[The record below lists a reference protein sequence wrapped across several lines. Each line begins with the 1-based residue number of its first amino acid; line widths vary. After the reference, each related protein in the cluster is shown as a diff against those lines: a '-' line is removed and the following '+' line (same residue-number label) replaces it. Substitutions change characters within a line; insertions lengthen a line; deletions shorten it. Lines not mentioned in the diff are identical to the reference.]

1 MTEKEKE
8 NKNSIFA
15 NGVISFIL
23 FIVISQLFTNA
34 ITSVI
39 QLLNLIFFNFLS
51 KYIFDDEL
59 IIRYGVYIQ
68 PTVTAFLLIVIAI
81 LIYLCYDLNNIIN
94 DPNSEGRTLVFIIL
108 IMTALFIGIIIF
120 YYIIKYY
127 YKAAKQKIIQK
138 RKRSYAK
145 II

>member
-51 KYIFDDEL
+51 KYIFDDDL

-81 LIYLCYDLNNIIN
+81 LIYFCYDLNNIIN

-108 IMTALFIGIIIF
+108 IMTAVFIGIIIF

-127 YKAAKQKIIQK
+127 YKAAKQKIIK
-138 RKRSYAK
+138 ERKRSYAK